1 MAPKIVLITGCS
13 AGGIGAALATTLATH
28 GHFVIATARNTS
40 KVPAELSSRPNVQV
54 IPLDVSSTSSV
65 ADAAKAVIGGQ
76 RGLDVLVN
84 NAGSGYAM
92 PILDIDVE
100 KAKEVYE
107 TNVWGPIRTVQ
118 GFSDLL
124 IKSRGRVVNISTVG
138 SVLPLPWISTY
149 SASKA
154 AMTLQS
160 EALRFEL
167 EPFGVSVVTIMAGI
181 IDSNFHA
188 NDPGARIKLPAR
200 SHYSSISDVIAGWAT
215 GRSKPPGITADAF
228 SEQILDDVVGLGKG
242 SVMWR
247 GPNAGSVKIA
257 KWLMP
262 ASMLDNAMRK
272 GQGLEDL
279 KRKEL
284 VKGDRN

>member
-1 MAPKIVLITGCS
+1 MAPKTVLVTGCS
-13 AGGIGAALATTLATH
+13 AGGIGAALAATLAKH

-40 KVPAELSSRPNVQV
+40 KIPAELSSLSNVQV
-54 IPLDVSSTSSV
+54 VPLDVSSTSSV
-65 ADAAKAVIGGQ
+65 ADAAKVVIEGQ

-100 KAKEVYE
+100 KAKELYE
-107 TNVWGPIRTVQ
+107 ANVWGPIRTVQ
-118 GFSDLL
+118 AFSDLL

-138 SVLPLPWISTY
+138 AVLPLPWISTY

-154 AMTLQS
+154 AMTLQA

-167 EPFGVSVVTIMAGI
+167 EPFGVSVVTIMTGI

-188 NDPGARIKLPAR
+188 NDSGAEIKLPAKSR
-200 SHYSSISDVIAGWAT
+200 YLSISDTIAGWAT
-215 GRSKPPGITADAF
+215 GRSKPPGITPEVF
-228 SEQILDDVVGLGKG
+228 SEQILDDVVGKGKAG
-242 SVMWR
+242 LIWR
-247 GPNAGSVKIA
+247 GPNAGSVKIS

-272 GQGLEDL
+272 GQGLE
-279 KRKEL
+279 EL
-284 VKGDRN
+284 ERNLSKKG